1 VTCNTFAVYIVNGV
15 GIRWPGRKEA
25 VMAKQVVPE
34 SARRRR
40 RPTKQGAV
48 LSERLI
54 VDTALR
60 LLRHHGSAGLSVRR
74 LGVALGADPST
85 LYRYFDGIDDLTLA
99 IADELIGRS
108 FHGWE
113 PTGDWWRDL
122 HSLGIRSH
130 ASYLDHPQAA
140 VLSASRVSGRT
151 SEKSAVETILGILRE
166 AGFPDGAAV
175 RLYRAYVD
183 QMLAFAALD
192 GAELALPDDVRESD
206 RQLWRSSYAQLPA
219 ETHPHI
225 AATAELLVDLSE
237 RSAYPDALELLLDGA
252 RALLHRLD
260 SARGTTTP

>member
-1 VTCNTFAVYIVNGV
+1 
-15 GIRWPGRKEA
+15 
-25 VMAKQVVPE
+25 MAKQVV
-34 SARRRR
+34 SDAARKRR

-48 LSERLI
+48 LSEQLI
-54 VDTALR
+54 METALR

-74 LGVALGADPST
+74 LGAALGADPST
-85 LYRYFDGIDDLTLA
+85 LYRYFRGIDDLTLA

-130 ASYLDHPQAA
+130 AAYLDHPQAA

-151 SEKSAVETILGILRE
+151 SEKAAVDTILGILRE

-175 RLYRAYVD
+175 RLYRAFVD

-192 GAELALPDDVRESD
+192 GAELALPEDVRESD

-225 AATAELLVDLSE
+225 AATAGLLVELSD

-260 SARGTTTP
+260 AKRESAPSCPSAGS